1 MFILNDM
8 QKADIV
14 EVIQVVVDDVDN
26 KGGVEGKTGE
36 ELLQKLSVASQCSI
50 PWGKKRGEN
59 SFKIQF
65 LQLDTTA
72 SRFSTLQI
80 KLTKMFTQGRVR
92 IIKMEI

>member
-26 KGGVEGKTGE
+26 KGGVEGETGE
-36 ELLQKLSVASQCSI
+36 ELLQKFSVTPKCSI

-59 SFKIQF
+59 SFLLQSSQF
-65 LQLDTTA
+65 DTSA
-72 SRFSTLQI
+72 SSWIVKVISGEVIRF
-80 KLTKMFTQGRVR
+80 
-92 IIKMEI
+92 

>member
-59 SFKIQF
+59 SFLLQSLQF
-65 LQLDTTA
+65 DTSS
-72 SRFSTLQI
+72 SRF
-80 KLTKMFTQGRVR
+80 
-92 IIKMEI
+92 